1 MFCSFATSGHLEA
14 GGLWL
19 QNMDASHGRAALA
32 LYTTM
37 PQCQSWG
44 SNTKKHRVA
53 HWTSLRSISNW
64 HFFTVSWHDYVHA
77 LLVARHELCRT
88 YSVPARPVHDR
99 RHGEAM
105 RFWKS
110 CKIQV
115 FSPDCMLVPRLICDF
130 RQASMCHVHGYE
142 NIENVKLIDDTK
154 EMRAIISWDI
164 LTNWSILLVEGQNL
178 LLQQLIRWMATHRH
192 VPCRNEF
199 HKRGCKSIHTIPHI
213 SSIFEN
219 LIMYESCPASFHDF
233 NYFKQVSSPWQRK
246 NKKPLTTFYS

>member
-1 MFCSFATSGHLEA
+1 
-14 GGLWL
+14 
-19 QNMDASHGRAALA
+19 
-32 LYTTM
+32 M

-53 HWTSLRSISNW
+53 HWTNLRSISNW
-64 HFFTVSWHDYVHA
+64 HFFTVSWHGYVHA

-115 FSPDCMLVPRLICDF
+115 FSPDYMLVPGRICDSQ
-130 RQASMCHVHGYE
+130 QAFMCHVYGWE
-142 NIENVKLIDDTK
+142 NTENVKLIDDTR

-164 LTNWSILLVEGQNL
+164 LTNWSSLLVKGQNL
-178 LLQQLIRWMATHRH
+178 LLQFIRWIRAMSKRILQKRLLEHPYHPISLINFRRTNHERKLL
-192 VPCRNEF
+192 CRF
-199 HKRGCKSIHTIPHI
+199 SRIY
-213 SSIFEN
+213 
-219 LIMYESCPASFHDF
+219 LLQASWF
-233 NYFKQVSSPWQRK
+233 SMT
-246 NKKPLTTFYS
+246 KKKKTMRNPFTTFYF